1 MLLHTFREAEQ
12 HGNLQVLL
20 DARFAEASRFGD
32 GLRCW
37 TLKPQGG
44 RPMAREATV
53 AIQDRSAGQI
63 LLRLQACTPALVDVA
78 LGLASADCS
87 RWSPT

>member
-32 GLRCW
+32 GLRCR
-37 TLKPQGG
+37 TLQPHH
-44 RPMAREATV
+44 RPKKYPKDFF
-53 AIQDRSAGQI
+53 IDFH
-63 LLRLQACTPALVDVA
+63 LFFLC
-78 LGLASADCS
+78 
-87 RWSPT
+87 